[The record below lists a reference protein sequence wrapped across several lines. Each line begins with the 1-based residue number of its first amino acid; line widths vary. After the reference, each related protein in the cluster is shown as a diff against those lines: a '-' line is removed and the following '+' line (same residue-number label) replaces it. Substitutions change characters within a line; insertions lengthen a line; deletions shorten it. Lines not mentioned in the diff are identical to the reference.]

1 MARTSAVFARV
12 EPELKEQAESVLEQL
27 GIPMSNA
34 IGVFLRQVVLQR
46 GIPFSMKLP
55 RDNQLP
61 LSFGALTDEQFD
73 TEINKGLADLAA
85 GKVVSAGSVAVGMSR
100 DYGV

>member
-34 IGVFLRQVVLQR
+34 IGMFLRQVVLQS
-46 GIPFSMKLP
+46 GIPFNMKLP
-55 RDNQLP
+55 RGNHQP

-73 TEINKGLADLAA
+73 AEINKGLADLAA
-85 GKVVSAGSVAVGMSR
+85 GKVVSADSVAGGMSR
-100 DYGV
+100 DYDA